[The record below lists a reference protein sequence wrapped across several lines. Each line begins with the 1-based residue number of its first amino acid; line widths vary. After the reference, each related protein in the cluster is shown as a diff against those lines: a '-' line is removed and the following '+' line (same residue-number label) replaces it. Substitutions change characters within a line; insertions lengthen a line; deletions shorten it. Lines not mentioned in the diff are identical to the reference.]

1 MTVSL
6 LDQDNTVLVV
16 LDVQERL
23 MRVMCQKE
31 RVIDSITKLLHLS
44 RLFSLPLVL
53 TEQYPRW
60 LGPTVPEVR
69 ELLPAYE
76 PIEKL
81 DFNCCN
87 VDPFNDRLESTGSKS
102 IILVGVE
109 THICI
114 FQTCSSLLK
123 RGYEVHVPQDAVD
136 SRTCENWNVG
146 LGLMRDSGA
155 VITST
160 ETVVYQILKRVGTK
174 NFKEMLKIIR

>member
-1 MTVSL
+1 MTLSL
-6 LDQDNTVLVV
+6 LDKENTGLIV

-23 MRVMCQKE
+23 MEVMGQNE
-31 RVIDSITKLLHLS
+31 RTLDNITKLLHLS
-44 RLFSLPLVL
+44 RLFDLPLIL

-60 LGPTVPEVR
+60 LGSTVPEIRQSLSV
-69 ELLPAYE
+69 YE
-76 PIEKL
+76 PIEKM

-87 VDPFNDRLESTGSKS
+87 VGSFNSRLESTGVKS
-102 IILVGVE
+102 LMLVGVE

-114 FQTCSSLLK
+114 FQTCFSLLK

-136 SRTCENWNVG
+136 SRTRENWTVG

-160 ETVVYQILKRVGTK
+160 ETVVYQILERVGSK
-174 NFKEMLKIIR
+174 KFKEMLKIIK